1 MILKR
6 DVLVILNFPDYI
18 DLNEVK
24 KHSKYMSEY
33 LNEHL
38 IDTMRELYKY
48 DKNTLN
54 QVRKELHMRG
64 IGFKKE
70 LQNNFL
76 KGIEYNL
83 YPYISVS
90 DEKDRYKS
98 FPFELF
104 GLSQIVSE
112 LKISSDKFFNYIPVN
127 GFHKFIPT
135 ERKELL
141 ISKLE
146 EYGFELIYE
155 HKEVNKKNIESD
167 LDIYKYI
174 SDKLFP
180 HFVKYCS
187 DNGYSVVE
195 IDEALKNYKNAKGT
209 RNKTYEKIYQYCIE
223 KGLIEHNSNEKYNLY
238 NHELH
243 ELLSAHG
250 KSYLEFMNE
259 YFCEDNLL
267 SDRPYEY
274 GQTVVNDIF
283 ENYNVEHESYLINLN
298 SKLTKLTNHDNYIL
312 IKDIPIS
319 DIINYYELSK
329 IFLKET
335 RLVKELGTKLYDDAI
350 IKILLKFIEELPNFT
365 ETNDEL
371 FKTVSEKEFKI
382 LRDRNNG
389 KTLEE
394 IANQIS
400 VTRERVR
407 QIEAKAKRNL
417 KASCELKKTINFI
430 MFKYRNKSIIQLSQI
445 LKDVNLDLEYNF
457 VIAILLE
464 ESSKYLV
471 NIEYMLLISHKV
483 YRNMQNEV
491 DWYINNENLVIP
503 LNELKYINEEN
514 IEFATKLLRG
524 FNYKLVNNNFV
535 KSNLTIVAALEHIL
549 YINKEEIFINSH
561 EDYEKLKN
569 KVENLFDKRIDSSPR
584 ALFSRVADARN
595 VILID
600 KNAYKYEDF
609 RDIDGNFL
617 SELKQLVNEEF
628 NQGQYADPRLI
639 YKNNTELMKI
649 NKVYSYS
656 HLYSII
662 KNFFSEDFKV
672 GHQNTLYIYP
682 KESNNLTAE
691 DILTKYLKEHPVVS
705 IDKVLKELKWKRI
718 KLEQIIPRLT
728 DVILNGNQEIIL
740 IEGIEEEEGY
750 DELYNLVDN
759 EIEKGYL
766 ITADLYTKIAF
777 DENLSLLINKYNI
790 IDLHGFAQFVKSK
803 FMYMMGHSQF
813 LYSKYTEYRNI
824 EDIIVSKLPQMIS
837 AKELRDFVVEKGY
850 SEQRYYKTKNLLVDE
865 NKITPYSNNI
875 FLNLEKFNF
884 SSNIED
890 NLLKIL
896 KVKLKENIYLTKN
909 QLQEVNVEINESLMA
924 TPEIIAHIA
933 KVNGYHLLEAYYG
946 SIYELPIITNKFKT
960 YSELVYTI
968 IKKDFKDIYS
978 EENLLSFL
986 KTRELVTENADQIYF
1001 TIKDSDYFTFDN
1013 LGFFRLNEGVV

>member
-1 MILKR
+1 
-6 DVLVILNFPDYI
+6 
-18 DLNEVK
+18 
-24 KHSKYMSEY
+24 
-33 LNEHL
+33 
-38 IDTMRELYKY
+38 
-48 DKNTLN
+48 
-54 QVRKELHMRG
+54 
-64 IGFKKE
+64 
-70 LQNNFL
+70 
-76 KGIEYNL
+76 
-83 YPYISVS
+83 
-90 DEKDRYKS
+90 
-98 FPFELF
+98 
-104 GLSQIVSE
+104 
-112 LKISSDKFFNYIPVN
+112 
-127 GFHKFIPT
+127 
-135 ERKELL
+135 
-141 ISKLE
+141 
-146 EYGFELIYE
+146 
-155 HKEVNKKNIESD
+155 
-167 LDIYKYI
+167 
-174 SDKLFP
+174 
-180 HFVKYCS
+180 
-187 DNGYSVVE
+187 
-195 IDEALKNYKNAKGT
+195 
-209 RNKTYEKIYQYCIE
+209 
-223 KGLIEHNSNEKYNLY
+223 NSNEKYNLY

-250 KSYLEFMNE
+250 KNYLEFMNE

-274 GQTVVNDIF
+274 GQTVVNEIF

-319 DIINYYELSK
+319 DIINYYELSN

-417 KASCELKKTINFI
+417 KASCVLKKTTNFI

-445 LKDVNLDLEYNF
+445 LKNVNLDLEYNF

-491 DWYINNENLVIP
+491 DWYINNGNLVIP

-514 IEFATKLLRG
+514 IEFATKLLSG

-535 KSNLTIVAALEHIL
+535 KSNLTIVAALEHIM

-561 EDYEKLKN
+561 EDYEILKN

-617 SELKQLVNEEF
+617 SELKQFVNEEF

-691 DILTKYLKEHPVVS
+691 DILTKYLKERPVVS

-740 IEGIEEEEGY
+740 IEGIEEEEDY
-750 DELYNLVDN
+750 DALYNLVNN

-837 AKELRDFVVEKGY
+837 AKELRDFVVDKGY

-865 NKITPYSNNI
+865 NKIIPYSNDI
-875 FLNLEKFNF
+875 YLNLEKFNF
-884 SSNIED
+884 SSNIEG
-890 NLLKIL
+890 NLLEIL
-896 KVKLKENIYLTKN
+896 KVKLKENIY
-909 QLQEVNVEINESLMA
+909 
-924 TPEIIAHIA
+924 
-933 KVNGYHLLEAYYG
+933 
-946 SIYELPIITNKFKT
+946 
-960 YSELVYTI
+960 
-968 IKKDFKDIYS
+968 
-978 EENLLSFL
+978 
-986 KTRELVTENADQIYF
+986 
-1001 TIKDSDYFTFDN
+1001 
-1013 LGFFRLNEGVV
+1013 